1 MFIYELM
8 YIVMGSIAIYLGGGL
23 VLLGLA
29 HLVPDS
35 WSKKK
40 PDKKKN
46 ILDNPKCYDI

>member
-1 MFIYELM
+1 MIEVIIFYAILYATLL
-8 YIVMGSIAIYLGGGL
+8 IVG
-23 VLLGLA
+23 VLA
-29 HLVPDS
+29 YLVPDS